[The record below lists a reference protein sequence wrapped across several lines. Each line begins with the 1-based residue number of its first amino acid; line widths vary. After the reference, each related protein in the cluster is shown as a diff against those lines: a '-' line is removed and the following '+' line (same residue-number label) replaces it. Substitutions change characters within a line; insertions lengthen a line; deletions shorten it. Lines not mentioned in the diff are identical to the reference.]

1 MPAAKVG
8 VPIPVQLPSS
18 DGVVNA
24 EVTVTG
30 MPVKARTSVDKAG
43 TQEFC
48 FGFKVKNTGS
58 GPFGDAGF
66 NWKWFGLDGEEVDD
80 LDAGTAGVCD
90 ELGTEFA
97 GLEQPDPLPGKYAR
111 GYYSF
116 LIPAKPGA
124 VEITDS
130 TDDSPLF
137 RLDYEPKSDQ
147 VTINANGQ

>member
-1 MPAAKVG
+1 MPSAKVG
-8 VPIPVQLPSS
+8 VPFPVQLSSS
-18 DGVVNA
+18 DGVVDA

-30 MPVKARTSVDKAG
+30 MPVKPRTSVDKKG
-43 TQEFC
+43 VQEFC

-66 NWKWFGLDGEEVDD
+66 DWKWFGVDGEEVDD

-97 GLEQPDPLPGKYAR
+97 GLDQPDPLPGKYAR
-111 GYYSF
+111 GYYNF
-116 LIPAKPGA
+116 LIPLRPGA

-130 TDDSPLF
+130 TDGTPLF
-137 RLDYEPKSDQ
+137 RLDYGSKSAQ
-147 VTINANGQ
+147 VPIDARGQ